1 MVILIFRN
9 PDVQKMVDLLQNSW
23 LNPFSHGSQPPP
35 SFSTSTLPSDDTTD
49 DLTKAYQVGEA
60 AYEEFQK
67 NRLEP
72 ENPLVKFHDTLK
84 KHRFKTFT
92 NLSRKKRTKT
102 SKGCETVFHK
112 FRPQPL
118 IMIAETHG
126 LHRQEV
132 LLHPLSWLPASLAT
146 GNGLPYKSNEV
157 KRLAG
162 SLIS

>member
-9 PDVQKMVDLLQNSW
+9 LDVQKMVTDLSQNSW
-23 LNPFSHGSQPPP
+23 PNPFSHGSQPPA
-35 SFSTSTLPSDDTTD
+35 SFSISTLPSDDTTD
-49 DLTKAYQVGEA
+49 DLTKVGEA
-60 AYEEFQK
+60 AYDEFQK

-72 ENPLVKFHDTLK
+72 KNPLVKFHDTLK
-84 KHRFKTFT
+84 KHRLKTFT
-92 NLSRKKRTKT
+92 NSSRKKRTKT
-102 SKGCETVFHK
+102 RKGCETVFHK
-112 FRPQPL
+112 FRLHPL
-118 IMIAETHG
+118 IMIAETHD

-146 GNGLPYKSNEV
+146 GNGLPCKSNEV